1 MDSVAITLRQ
11 ANDSTLPYIETL
23 LTKNDLPSQD
33 IGSKPECFYI
43 GYDGDDRVGIAGIEV
58 HGTDGLLRSVVI
70 EDSARGNGY
79 GTALCDGLEDEAS
92 AANVTTLYLLTT
104 TAADF
109 FADRGY
115 EEIERTGAPAAIQR
129 TAEFD
134 DFCPTTATCLKKS
147 L

>member
-1 MDSVAITLRQ
+1 MDTPTVTLGPADDDALAYVERR
-11 ANDSTLPYIETL
+11 LVG
-23 LTKNDLPSQD
+23 NDLPAED
-33 IGSKPECFYI
+33 VRSKPDCFYV
-43 GYDGDDRVGIAGIEV
+43 GYAGDEPVGVGGIEV
-58 HGTDGLLRSVVI
+58 YGRDGLLRSVVI

-92 AANVTTLYLLTT
+92 AANVATLYLLTA

-115 EEIERTGAPAAIQR
+115 EEIERTDAPAAIQR

-134 DFCPTTATCLKKS
+134 DLCPTTATCLKKS

>member
-1 MDSVAITLRQ
+1 MDGVAITLRQ
-11 ANDSTLPYIETL
+11 ANDGTLPYIETL
-23 LTKNDLPSQD
+23 LTENDLPSQD

-43 GYDGDDRVGIAGIEV
+43 GYDGNDRVGIGGLEV

-79 GTALCDGLEDEAS
+79 GTALCDGLKDEAS
-92 AANVTTLYLLTT
+92 AANVATLYLLTA

-115 EEIERTGAPAAIQR
+115 EEIERTDAPAAIQR

-134 DFCPTTATCLKKS
+134 DLCPTTATCLKKS